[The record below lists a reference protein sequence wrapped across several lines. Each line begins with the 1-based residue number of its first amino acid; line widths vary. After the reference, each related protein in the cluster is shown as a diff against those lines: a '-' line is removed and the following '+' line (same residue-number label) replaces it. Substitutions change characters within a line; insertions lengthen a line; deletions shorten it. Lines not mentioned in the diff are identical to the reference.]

1 MGESLNPLRE
11 NLHAQEISVL
21 ILGFTLYSYHG
32 RELLVCWAFF
42 TLPAA
47 CVALVILGGVLAV
60 HAGES
65 LIVWARTAAGMTPTL
80 ALNFP

>member
-1 MGESLNPLRE
+1 MDANCWFAGHFSPCQLPLSRW
-11 NLHAQEISVL
+11 S
-21 ILGFTLYSYHG
+21 F
-32 RELLVCWAFF
+32 
-42 TLPAA
+42 
-47 CVALVILGGVLAV
+47 LGGVLAV